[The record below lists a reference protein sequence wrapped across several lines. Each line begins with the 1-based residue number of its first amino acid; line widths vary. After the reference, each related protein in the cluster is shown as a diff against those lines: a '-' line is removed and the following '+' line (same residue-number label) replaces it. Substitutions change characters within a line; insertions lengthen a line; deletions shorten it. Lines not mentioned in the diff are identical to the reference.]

1 MAETTPSGGF
11 DDRAIQ
17 RLAGLDKQIATLFTC
32 KPLPE
37 SEISKLCDQVRT
49 SLLFKIDWSSVP
61 NRQSLFLIEF
71 CPSKLMATFSFAVK
85 SIDNTLSFYRG
96 YIN

>member
-37 SEISKLCDQVRT
+37 SEISKLCDQVST
-49 SLLFKIDWSSVP
+49 SLPFKQIRGSLIDKAC
-61 NRQSLFLIEF
+61 FI
-71 CPSKLMATFSFAVK
+71 
-85 SIDNTLSFYRG
+85 LSHAF
-96 YIN
+96 